1 MEIKDKLVIEE
12 YRSTRHEVLLCIAG
26 EIAVWIWSLNK
37 MIDMRSEPEMVAV
50 IAIGYIWMRAGLGYL
65 MHRCGAF
72 HIDMEAG
79 HEMEFIGYEHVKPTG
94 LMPIIGVGA
103 SLPQFLFYIYG
114 MHRLYTDAMIVDFF
128 LYLALG
134 LLGVAILA
142 LVPRTKIKK
151 IESAPTMM
159 GDEPGEESYQLKEDY
174 KNR

>member
-50 IAIGYIWMRAGLGYL
+50 IAIGYIWIRAGLGYL

-79 HEMEFIGYEHVKPTG
+79 HEMEFIGYEHAKPTG

-103 SLPQFLFYIYG
+103 SLPQLLFSIYAI
-114 MHRLYTDAMIVDFF
+114 HRLHPHAMSVDSF
-128 LYLALG
+128 LYPALAC
-134 LLGVAILA
+134 LA
-142 LVPRTKIKK
+142 V
-151 IESAPTMM
+151 
-159 GDEPGEESYQLKEDY
+159 
-174 KNR
+174 

>member
-94 LMPIIGVGA
+94 LMAIIGVVA

-114 MHRLYTDAMIVDFF
+114 MHWLYMDRMIVSFF
-128 LYLALG
+128 LYLSSG
-134 LLGVAILA
+134 LLAVALLPFVIS
-142 LVPRTKIKK
+142 THINKIDS
-151 IESAPTMM
+151 ET
-159 GDEPGEESYQLKEDY
+159 
-174 KNR
+174 